1 MKPIINKLFFVVG
14 ALVLIAS
21 CKKDEV
27 KAVLQKPS
35 TTTLT
40 ASATTLVLDSANKSN
55 TAITFSWPE
64 FDYGYSADVTY
75 TLQFDSTADNFA
87 KPYEVLIGV
96 NTVEKSYI
104 VSDFNSLLS
113 ETLQLPVGVASN
125 LLVRIKADVKQYNG
139 AASTVPSV
147 YSDTVTLTVTPYST
161 KPQPK
166 YPVPDV
172 LFIVGDATPG
182 GWNNPVLVPSQ
193 QLTKIDDNTFGI
205 VVQLAGG
212 KHYLFLPKNGDW
224 GHKYALN
231 AADNT
236 DPTYRL
242 GGPFQPDNGPDI
254 PAPDADGLYQI
265 VVDFVKA
272 TYTVT
277 PATPGAVPANLYIVG
292 DATAGGWNNPVPVPA
307 QQFTQISSAEFEIIL
322 PLTSGKSYLFLPVN
336 GSWDHKYGGA
346 EKLGGQ
352 LLADNNVP
360 GSNTP
365 APDESGNYKIDVNF
379 LSKQYTVTKE

>member
-1 MKPIINKLFFVVG
+1 MKPIYNKLFF
-14 ALVLIAS
+14 ALTTLLLIAS

-27 KAVLQKPS
+27 KAVLQQPSS
-35 TTTLT
+35 TTLI
-40 ASATTLVLDSANKSN
+40 ASATTLVLDSANKTN
-55 TAITFSWPE
+55 TAVTFSWPA
-64 FDYGYSADVTY
+64 FDYGYSADITY
-75 TLQFDSTADNFA
+75 TLQFDSTAGNFA

-96 NTVEKSYI
+96 NTLEKSYI

-113 ETLQLPVGVASN
+113 ETLQLPTSVASN
-125 LLVRIKADVKQYNG
+125 LLVRIKADIKQFNG

-147 YSDTVTLTVTPYST
+147 YSDTVNLTVTPYST

-166 YPVPDV
+166 FPVPNV

-182 GWNNPVLVPSQ
+182 GWNNPVPVPSQ

-205 VVQLAGG
+205 VLQLTGG

-231 AADNT
+231 APDNT
-236 DPTYRL
+236 DPAYQSE
-242 GGPFQPDNGPDI
+242 GPFQPDAGSDI

-265 VVDFVKA
+265 IVDFVKA
-272 TYTVT
+272 TYTVI
-277 PATPGAVPANLYIVG
+277 PATPAAVPANLFIVG
-292 DATAGGWNNPVPVPA
+292 DATAGGWNNPVPVPS
-307 QQFTQISSAEFEIIL
+307 QQFTQISSAEFEITL

-336 GSWDHKYGGA
+336 GSWDHKYGGT
-346 EKLGGQ
+346 EKLGGP
-352 LLADNNVP
+352 LLSDNNVP

-365 APDESGNYKIDVNF
+365 APDESGTYKIDVNF
-379 LSKQYTVTKE
+379 LSKQYTVTKQ